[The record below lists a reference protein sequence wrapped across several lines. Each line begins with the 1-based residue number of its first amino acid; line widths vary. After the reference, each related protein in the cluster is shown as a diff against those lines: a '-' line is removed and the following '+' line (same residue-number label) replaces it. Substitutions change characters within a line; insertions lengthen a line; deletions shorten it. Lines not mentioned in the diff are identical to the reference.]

1 MVLLNEQNLLEKLSK
16 FLGTSY
22 EPVFDK
28 NGLPSKIKKSLT
40 DYLFDIDTQ
49 FDRNT
54 LIRAII
60 CDLTS
65 LGIDID
71 SSESISKLYVSKLYD
86 NYKKAVLEL

>member
-16 FLGTSY
+16 FLGSSY

-40 DYLFDIDTQ
+40 DNLYDITTQ
-49 FDRNT
+49 FDRNI
-54 LIRAII
+54 LIRTIFS
-60 CDLTS
+60 DLTS
-65 LGIDID
+65 LGIDTD
-71 SSESISKLYVSKLYD
+71 SSDCISKLYVSKLYD